1 MLDCPPL
8 LGPLSTP
15 PISTFVIFLNLSSVN
30 LGSLVCACE
39 SVVNHGPTSYST
51 SLFEAKVIRMYK
63 RRPSSLAVFSNCY
76 KMKLLTSKSA
86 AWK

>member
-8 LGPLSTP
+8 LGPLSTT

-51 SLFEAKVIRMYK
+51 SHLWSQSYQDVQTQTQ
-63 RRPSSLAVFSNCY
+63 FSGSFL
-76 KMKLLTSKSA
+76 KLL
-86 AWK
+86 